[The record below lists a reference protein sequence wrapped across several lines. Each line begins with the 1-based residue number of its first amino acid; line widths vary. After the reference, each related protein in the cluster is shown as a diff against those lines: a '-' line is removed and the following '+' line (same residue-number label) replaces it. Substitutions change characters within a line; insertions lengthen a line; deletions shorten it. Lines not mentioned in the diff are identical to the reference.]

1 MKNAVLILALA
12 ISLQGLKAEESQV
25 PLKVGDVVALI
36 PIDAGTEK
44 KPCRMVI
51 VVEEIKGKWVRSA
64 TLQLPQRPRSLSSST
79 NSNSINISMGEHW
92 YNTEA
97 YSQVWVNDPEIIKMC
112 KYPVTPEGET
122 RPPSNTPTYKIVD
135 GVRKLVIPVPGNNVK
150 DDATL
155 HSVEPE
161 SK

>member
-1 MKNAVLILALA
+1 MKKAVLVLTLA
-12 ISLQGLKAEESQV
+12 ISLTGLKADESQV
-25 PLKVGDVVALI
+25 PFKVGDVVALI
-36 PIDAGTEK
+36 PLDTGTEK

-64 TLQLPQRPRSLSSST
+64 TVQLPQRPRSLSSST

-97 YSQVWVNDPEIIKMC
+97 YSQVWVNDPEIVKMIREGI
-112 KYPVTPEGET
+112 TPEGWT
-122 RPPSNTPTYKIVD
+122 RPPIIHTN
-135 GVRKLVIPVPGNNVK
+135 PVTKRTALQPP
-150 DDATL
+150 
-155 HSVEPE
+155 VEVEEEPKVEGE